1 MQQERVATST
11 RPRQEVSSLADK
23 RSQRRGCPA
32 PATRECMPC
41 TLLYNKQQD
50 FKSLTSDFWPLYPC
64 TRHDVDKCHTVF
76 RAGFLEIFQKLKT
89 AYWCYMKRTSNTTFV
104 SNTGLQGGVRCCS
117 LHVLSKLTVDMHET

>member
-41 TLLYNKQQD
+41 TSLYNKQQD
-50 FKSLTSDFWPLYPC
+50 FKSLTSDLGHSTHAHGMVWTNATQFSE
-64 TRHDVDKCHTVF
+64 
-76 RAGFLEIFQKLKT
+76 RASWRSFK
-89 AYWCYMKRTSNTTFV
+89 S
-104 SNTGLQGGVRCCS
+104 
-117 LHVLSKLTVDMHET
+117 